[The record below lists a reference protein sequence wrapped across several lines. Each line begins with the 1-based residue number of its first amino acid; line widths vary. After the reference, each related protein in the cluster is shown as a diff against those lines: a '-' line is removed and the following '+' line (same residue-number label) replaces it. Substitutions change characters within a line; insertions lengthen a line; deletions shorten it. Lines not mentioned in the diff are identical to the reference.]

1 MAGKTR
7 TTPPRDR
14 TIPESKA
21 ADPPGPPE
29 LPRVVRFYWY
39 QWVGAVVIVLI
50 VGLALLG
57 VFGERVAETRVAGGP
72 LELRVE
78 YPSRFRYQQV
88 NAIQVW
94 VTNQGGQPLDTVTVS
109 FSRPYLLQFSNLTIL
124 PSPERP
130 FDVPVT
136 QLEPGATRLVRA
148 EIQADH
154 YGKHAGWI
162 AATAGTGDT
171 VRAEL
176 STIVYP

>member
-1 MAGKTR
+1 MTARTR
-7 TTPPRDR
+7 TAPPRDR

-21 ADPPGPPE
+21 ADPPSPPE
-29 LPRVVRFYWY
+29 LPREIRFYWY
-39 QWVGAVVIVLI
+39 QWVGAAVILLI
-50 VGLALLG
+50 VGLAVFG
-57 VFGERVAETRVAGGP
+57 VFGERVAKTRAADGA
-72 LELRVE
+72 LELRIE

-94 VTNQGGQPLDTVTVS
+94 VTNQGGRPLDTVTVS
-109 FSRPYLLQFSNLTIL
+109 FSGPYLLQFSNLTIL

-136 QLEPGATRLVRA
+136 DLEPGATRLVRA
-148 EIQADH
+148 EIQAER

-162 AATAGTGDT
+162 AATAANGDT
-171 VRAEL
+171 VRAAL

>member
-1 MAGKTR
+1 MTAKPR
-7 TTPPRDR
+7 TAPNRDR

-21 ADPPGPPE
+21 ADPPRPPE
-29 LPRVVRFYWY
+29 LPRLVRFYWY
-39 QWVGAVVIVLI
+39 QWVGAAVSVLI

-57 VFGERVAETRVAGGP
+57 VFGERVAETRVAGGA

-88 NAIQVW
+88 NTIQVW
-94 VTNQGGQPLDTVTVS
+94 VTNQGGEPLDTVTVS

-130 FDVPVT
+130 FDVPLT
-136 QLEPGATRLVRA
+136 NLEPGATRLVRA

-162 AATAGTGDT
+162 AATAGKVDT
-171 VRAEL
+171 VRVEL

>member
-1 MAGKTR
+1 
-7 TTPPRDR
+7 
-14 TIPESKA
+14 
-21 ADPPGPPE
+21 
-29 LPRVVRFYWY
+29 
-39 QWVGAVVIVLI
+39 VLI

-57 VFGERVAETRVAGGP
+57 VFGERVAETRVAGGA

-78 YPSRFRYQQV
+78 YPSRFRYQQA
-88 NAIQVW
+88 NTIQVW
-94 VTNQGGQPLDTVTVS
+94 VTNQGGRPLDTVTVS

-130 FDVPVT
+130 FDVPLT
-136 QLEPGATRLVRA
+136 NLEPGATRLVRA

-162 AATAGTGDT
+162 AATAGKVDT
-171 VRAEL
+171 VRVEL